1 MDSIKSNIEKIPSII
16 IVVCG
21 IAVLCTLF
29 LSSCK
34 RPEVLDNS
42 TLVNSA
48 RNVALTFGPA
58 YVPYFNGAI
67 ISDIKIFTKDIY
79 GGGRPQIR
87 KQIGRKFYTVTFTY
101 DSTAVKFDF
110 GFAARVRIWKDTGEP
125 LDVIFG
131 NGMGRNFLFLSF
143 KEQTDHSAKK
153 RIKEVPDFIDMV
165 PLEIEKEPENIWNSN
180 ADNKQ
185 DSLSTRDF
193 LTNTEKE
200 KIKELASQVPD
211 SIRNSFASLVNKWN
225 IAIDHN
231 PKTRYSASTYSIYES
246 SEAGIQK
253 NSCSIDSDGFIT
265 IRSVG
270 GSVAVSD
277 TARP

>member
-1 MDSIKSNIEKIPSII
+1 MKKIPSIM
-16 IVVCG
+16 IVVWG

-58 YVPYFNGAI
+58 YVPFFKEANV
-67 ISDIKIFTKDIY
+67 SDVQVFKKEDY
-79 GGGRPQIR
+79 GDSRPQIR

-131 NGMGRNFLFLSF
+131 NGWGRNFLFKTF
-143 KEQTDHSAKK
+143 VEQTNHSPNDYEKVASDSIVK
-153 RIKEVPDFIDMV
+153 V
-165 PLEIEKEPENIWNSN
+165 PLQTVHEPENIWNSN

-211 SIRNSFASLVNKWN
+211 SIRNRFAVLVDKWN

-231 PKTRYSASTYSIYES
+231 PKTRYSASIHSYAKLPE
-246 SEAGIQK
+246 
-253 NSCSIDSDGFIT
+253 FIPLKSMGKQIVRLRAPFLAMAERKQAFST
-265 IRSVG
+265 HL
-270 GSVAVSD
+270 A
-277 TARP
+277 